1 MTRASRLAMNALALA
16 VGFSIVASV
25 LYANGTLSD
34 LPPCPTEDST
44 GCYWDASQMGNGE
57 GVNLWTP

>member
-1 MTRASRLAMNALALA
+1 MTRASRLAIRALAFA
-16 VGFSIVASV
+16 VGFSIMAGT
-25 LYANGTLSD
+25 LYATGIVRD
-34 LPPCPTEDST
+34 LPPCPTEDSA

>member
-16 VGFSIVASV
+16 VGFSITASV
-25 LYANGTLSD
+25 LYATGAVRD

-44 GCYWDASQMGNGE
+44 GCYWDASQSGNGL
-57 GVNLWTP
+57 GVDVVNP